1 MSTSAEYKPRDN
13 LVPRLIEGNQF
24 RMELAE
30 VVTSFV
36 QTLLIWMHLVWIQCT
51 CTSTV
56 VVWVLFQWHH
66 FCLAE
71 LEDETFRRQRPKEF
85 EVRRMRTVSA
95 SMEYKPSASLVPM
108 LPW

>member
-1 MSTSAEYKPRDN
+1 MSTSAKYKTSDN
-13 LVPRLIEGNQF
+13 LVPWLIERNQF
-24 RMELAE
+24 RMELAH

-51 CTSTV
+51 CFSTV
-56 VVWVLFQWHH
+56 IVWELFQRHH
-66 FCLAE
+66 FCLTE
-71 LEDETFRRQRPKEF
+71 LEDETFNRRRQKEF

-95 SMEYKPSASLVPM
+95 SMKYEPSASLVPR